1 MLCKIA
7 NIYFTKEYIPAF
19 HIVRVYKSILGNFLL
34 LMVLII
40 AMAMSDG
47 IGSDTISRANA
58 L

>member
-19 HIVRVYKSILGNFLL
+19 HIVRVYKSILLSSNGF
-34 LMVLII
+34 II